1 MTLVPREPLLLAA
14 ADISDVDRVMPVMTA
29 AFEPRFGE
37 AWTASQLRTLFAV
50 PGATLVLASYDRV
63 VAGFY
68 AARLAGPES
77 ELLLLAV
84 DPEQRRGGIGRAL
97 LDHWL
102 VWARNAGASDFFLEM
117 RADNP
122 ARRLY
127 EQMSF
132 AECGRRPDYY
142 LGHDGVRRDAITMR
156 YLALEA

>member
-1 MTLVPREPLLLAA
+1 MTTVPREDWLLAA
-14 ADISDVDRVMPVMTA
+14 ADISDVDNVMPVMTA
-29 AFEPRFGE
+29 AFDPRFGE
-37 AWTASQLRTLFAV
+37 AWTASQLCTLFAV
-50 PGATLVLASYDRV
+50 PGAILVLAWRNGV
-63 VAGFY
+63 IAGFY

-84 DPEQRRGGIGRAL
+84 APEQRRGGIGQAL

-102 VWARNAGASDFFLEM
+102 AWARDAGASDFFLEM

-127 EQMSF
+127 EQASF

-142 LGHDGVRRDAITMR
+142 RGQDGVLRAAITMR
-156 YLALEA
+156 YFSQ

>member
-1 MTLVPREPLLLAA
+1 MTAMPREEWLLAA
-14 ADISDVDRVMPVMTA
+14 ADISDVDRLMPVMTA
-29 AFEPRFGE
+29 AFDPRFGE

-50 PGATLVLASYDRV
+50 PGAILTLAWQNGAI
-63 VAGFY
+63 AGFY

-84 DPEQRRGGIGRAL
+84 APQQRRGGIGRAL

-102 VWARNAGASDFFLEM
+102 AWARGAGASDFFLEM

-122 ARRLY
+122 ARHLY
-127 EQMSF
+127 EQASF

-142 LGHDGVRRDAITMR
+142 QGQDGVRRDAITMR
-156 YLALEA
+156 YLTL